1 MQYRN
6 SVIYQYPNKDTQ
18 IKPTTVCHKQGI
30 STTKMNCDFVWTLN
44 YNDLVH
50 LLIYVFL
57 LTKNN
62 SQIILSTTK
71 YKTYFH

>member
-1 MQYRN
+1 MRLCYEFTIAN
-6 SVIYQYPNKDTQ
+6 IEIYEVMKRLVKKT
-18 IKPTTVCHKQGI
+18 IL
-30 STTKMNCDFVWTLN
+30 TLN

-50 LLIYVFL
+50 LLIDVFL